1 MGGIPHERFF
11 FHAKEIIH
19 KTSCVETPQ
28 QNGIVERKHQHLL
41 NVTRAIRFQAKLL
54 LQYWSNCVLIATY
67 LFNRTLSP
75 LLKNK
80 THFELLF
87 NKQPTYTH
95 LKVFG
100 SLCFAST
107 LSRQW
112 NKSDSRGLM
121 SIFLGYPFGIKSYKL
136 FDLQSNTAFISR
148 DVIFRELIFPFHS
161 LPHLSTNSSNN
172 TTFVFTKPLPNTLD
186 FPTVSSPSTPTA
198 ILNSDLSPSPS
209 IAVSIPAVDDSVI
222 SMTDPSPDFTSPSD
236 SALRRSTRGQ
246 KNTIVSA
253 RLSLPPILTCY
264 AFSITVQVFRLS
276 HW

>member
-107 LSRQW
+107 LSRQ
-112 NKSDSRGLM
+112 
-121 SIFLGYPFGIKSYKL
+121 
-136 FDLQSNTAFISR
+136 
-148 DVIFRELIFPFHS
+148 
-161 LPHLSTNSSNN
+161 
-172 TTFVFTKPLPNTLD
+172 
-186 FPTVSSPSTPTA
+186 
-198 ILNSDLSPSPS
+198 
-209 IAVSIPAVDDSVI
+209 
-222 SMTDPSPDFTSPSD
+222 
-236 SALRRSTRGQ
+236 
-246 KNTIVSA
+246 
-253 RLSLPPILTCY
+253 
-264 AFSITVQVFRLS
+264 
-276 HW
+276 